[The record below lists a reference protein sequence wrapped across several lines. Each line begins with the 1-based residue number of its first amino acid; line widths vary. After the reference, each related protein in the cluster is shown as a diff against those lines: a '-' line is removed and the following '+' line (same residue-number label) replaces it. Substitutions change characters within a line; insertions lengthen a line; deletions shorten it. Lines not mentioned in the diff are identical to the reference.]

1 MISVRKVLGVVIL
14 FLLLA
19 GLSWAAQAAATPATA
34 ENGNT
39 LEIVALVAAVAV
51 TTQAIKKG
59 LEALFGKP
67 LVPALAFALSVVVAF
82 FTVAIRALVVGH
94 PFNAAL
100 FGIFIQVVLYSSGT
114 FLLIKKVSP
123 EPPK

>member
-1 MISVRKVLGVVIL
+1 MRKIFGVLV
-14 FLLLA
+14 FLVLLA
-19 GLSWAAQAAATPATA
+19 GLSWAAQAAPTPATV

-67 LVPALAFALSVVVAF
+67 LVPALAFAISVIVAF
-82 FTVAIRALVVGH
+82 FTVAIRALAIGH

-100 FGIFIQVVLYSSGT
+100 FGIFIQVVIYSSGT
-114 FLLIKKVSP
+114 FLLIKKISP